1 MKVVDVV
8 EIFTETYG
16 DQASKYNFRKLS
28 TINTFETFILPL
40 FKIDL
45 PLVKFDYPL
54 TTHFMKMTTHHA
66 KSVKNG

>member
-16 DQASKYNFRKLS
+16 DHISKYNFRKLS
-28 TINTFETFILPL
+28 TINTFETFILPI

-45 PLVKFDYPL
+45 PLVKFDYPFHENDYPL
-54 TTHFMKMTTHHA
+54 TTPCKI
-66 KSVKNG
+66 